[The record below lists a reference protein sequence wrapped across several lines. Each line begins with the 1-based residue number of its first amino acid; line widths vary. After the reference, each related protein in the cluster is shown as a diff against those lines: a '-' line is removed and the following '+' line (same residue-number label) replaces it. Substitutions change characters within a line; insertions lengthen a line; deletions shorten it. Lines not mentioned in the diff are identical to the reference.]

1 MLTEER
7 FKIIID
13 KIQEKKA
20 VNVTE
25 LMELLD
31 TSESTIRRDLN
42 ALHKMGKVNKVHG
55 GATIIENNNTQDEEI
70 KIREKI
76 NIEEKAEIA
85 KYAASLIN
93 KNDFIY
99 IDAGTTTELM
109 IDYITENKSTFVT
122 NAIGIAKKLAQKGL
136 KVYILGGEFKISTE
150 AIVGIEAVQGLMK
163 YNFTK
168 GFFGANGISE
178 RTGFSTPDI
187 LEAKVKE
194 EAVKRSTKAYILA
207 DESKF
212 NKNSSITFAKLN
224 EATIITNKI
233 NNDKMKKYTE
243 ILEVSK
249 L

>member
-20 VNVTE
+20 VKINE

-42 ALHKMGKVNKVHG
+42 TLHKMRKINKVHG
-55 GATIIENNNTQDEEI
+55 GATIIEASDTQDEEI

-76 NIEEKAEIA
+76 NIEEKEVIA
-85 KYAASLIN
+85 KYAAGLIK

-109 IDYITENKSTFVT
+109 ISHITENKATFVT
-122 NAIGIAKKLAQKGL
+122 NSIGVAKKLAQRGL
-136 KVYILGGEFKISTE
+136 KTYIIGGEFKISTE

-168 GFFGANGISE
+168 GFFGTNGISE

-224 EATIITNKI
+224 DATIITNKI
-233 NNDKMKKYTE
+233 YNNIIKKYTE
-243 ILEVSK
+243 ILEVNK
-249 L
+249 

>member
-13 KIQEKKA
+13 KLQEKKA
-20 VNVTE
+20 VKINE

-42 ALHKMGKVNKVHG
+42 TLHKMRKINKVHG
-55 GATIIENNNTQDEEI
+55 GATIIEASDTQDEEI

-76 NIEEKAEIA
+76 NIEEKEVIA
-85 KYAASLIN
+85 KYAAGLIK

-109 IDYITENKSTFVT
+109 ISHITENKATFVT
-122 NAIGIAKKLAQKGL
+122 NSIGVAKKLAQRGL
-136 KVYILGGEFKISTE
+136 KTYIIGGEFKISTE

-168 GFFGANGISE
+168 GFFGTNGISE

-233 NNDKMKKYTE
+233 YNNIIKKYTE
-243 ILEVSK
+243 ILEVNK
-249 L
+249 

>member
-20 VNVTE
+20 VKINE

-42 ALHKMGKVNKVHG
+42 TLHKMRKINKVHG
-55 GATIIENNNTQDEEI
+55 GATIIEASDTQDEEI

-76 NIEEKAEIA
+76 NIEEKEVIA
-85 KYAASLIN
+85 KYAAGLIK

-109 IDYITENKSTFVT
+109 ISHITENKATFVT
-122 NAIGIAKKLAQKGL
+122 NSIGVAKKLAQRGL
-136 KVYILGGEFKISTE
+136 KTYIIGGEFKISTE

-168 GFFGANGISE
+168 GFFGTNGISE

-233 NNDKMKKYTE
+233 YNNIIKKYTK
-243 ILEVSK
+243 ILEVNK
-249 L
+249 

>member
-7 FKIIID
+7 YKIILD
-13 KIQEKKA
+13 KTNEKKA
-20 VNVTE
+20 VTVTE

-42 ALHKMGKVNKVHG
+42 SLNKMGKLKKVHG
-55 GATIIENNNTQDEEI
+55 GATVIEEYNTQDEEI
-70 KIREKI
+70 RIREKI
-76 NIEEKAEIA
+76 NVEDKVKIA

-93 KNDFIY
+93 KNDFVY

-109 IDYITENKSTFVT
+109 IDYIIEKKVSFVT
-122 NAIGIAKKLAQKGL
+122 NAIGVAKKLAQKGF
-136 KVYILGGEFKISTE
+136 KVYILGGEFKLYTE
-150 AIVGIEAVQGLMK
+150 AIVGVEAVQGLMQ

-168 GFFGANGISE
+168 GFFGTNGICE

-194 EAVKRSTKAYILA
+194 EAVKRSSKAYVLA

-212 NKNSSITFAKLN
+212 DKNSSITFAKLN
-224 EATIITNKI
+224 DASIITNKV
-233 NNDKMKKYTE
+233 NNEKIKKNTE
-243 ILEVSK
+243 IVEVNK

>member
-20 VNVTE
+20 VKINE

-42 ALHKMGKVNKVHG
+42 TLHKMRKINKVHG
-55 GATIIENNNTQDEEI
+55 GATIIEASDTQDEEI

-76 NIEEKAEIA
+76 NIEEKEVIA
-85 KYAASLIN
+85 KYAAGLIK

-109 IDYITENKSTFVT
+109 ISHITENKATFVT
-122 NAIGIAKKLAQKGL
+122 NSIGVAKKLAQRGL
-136 KVYILGGEFKISTE
+136 KTYIIGGEFKISTE

-168 GFFGANGISE
+168 GFFGTNGISE

-233 NNDKMKKYTE
+233 YNNIIKKYTE
-243 ILEVSK
+243 ILEVNK
-249 L
+249 